1 MAKYDFMSFG
11 EPNIRMTPPNHD
23 RLGQSDTLQLG
34 IAAAE
39 LNCCVNIS
47 NLSVERLMPQKKT
60 AYVTKLD
67 GEIYRRACKNVRCR
81 YVERRCR
88 AV

>member
-11 EPNIRMTPPNHD
+11 EPNIRLTPPDHD

-47 NLSVERLMPQKKT
+47 NLSVEKLLPTLKT
-60 AYVTKLD
+60 AYVTKLVD
-67 GEIYRRACKNVRCR
+67 NWTGKYIVNRAMMYGVDMST
-81 YVERRCR
+81 
-88 AV
+88 

>member
-34 IAAAE
+34 IAAQ
-39 LNCCVNIS
+39 S
-47 NLSVERLMPQKKT
+47 ST
-60 AYVTKLD
+60 AASTSPT
-67 GEIYRRACKNVRCR
+67 
-81 YVERRCR
+81 
-88 AV
+88 